1 MAPAG
6 AFKMR
11 TAFAVVAAWLLGM
24 FIGKPAVAEKIRV
37 GVVSP
42 APGLSAPWIAKET
55 GAFAKHGLDADVIL
69 LTGSPRLVQSLI
81 AGDVHYALVGA
92 GAVMRARMR
101 GAEVVIL
108 AAASNVSSQKLL
120 VNPKS
125 GIRKLEDLKGRIIGV
140 SQYGSD
146 ADGFARTALSKAGL
160 KPEKDVAILQM
171 GGHPQVAAALVA
183 GKLDAGVLGGLALV
197 TAQKS
202 GAVVLTSAVKLETVS
217 LGPVVSVTRQYAQQ
231 NRDTVTRFLRAFVEA
246 LDYFKKNPAGTIPI
260 LQKTMGGIGAEPA
273 RILYGEYLELFED
286 LPVPQEKGLQAI
298 LDQESDPKVKSF
310 KPGDFVDLSFLRQID
325 QGGLVEKI
333 YRR

>member
-1 MAPAG
+1 MKNLVA
-6 AFKMR
+6 
-11 TAFAVVAAWLLGM
+11 VAAACLLFVFM
-24 FIGKPAVAEKIRV
+24 EEPSVAEKIRV

-55 GAFAKHGLDADVIL
+55 GGFAKHGLDADVIL
-69 LTGSPRLVQSLI
+69 LTGSPRLAQSLI

-92 GAVMRARMR
+92 AAVMRARMR

-108 AAASNVSSQKLL
+108 GAATNVSSQKLV

-146 ADGFARTALSKAGL
+146 ADGFARTVVSKAGL

-183 GKLDAGVLGGLALV
+183 GKLEAGILGGLAFV

-202 GAVVLTSAVKLETVS
+202 GAVVLTSAIKLDTVS
-217 LGPVVSVTRQYAQQ
+217 LGPVLSVTRQYAQQ
-231 NRDTVTRFLRAFVEA
+231 NRDSVTRFMRAFAEA
-246 LDYFKKNPAGTIPI
+246 IHYFKKNPNGTISI
-260 LQKTMGGIGAEPA
+260 LQKMMGGIGAEPA
-273 RILYGEYLELFED
+273 RILYEEYVELFEE

-298 LDQESDPKVKSF
+298 LDQESDPKAKSF
-310 KPGDFVDLSFLRQID
+310 KPGDFVDLSFLRQMD
-325 QGGLVEKI
+325 QSGVVEKI
-333 YRR
+333 YRK

>member
-217 LGPVVSVTRQYAQQ
+217 LGPVVAVTRQYAQQ
-231 NRDTVTRFLRAFVEA
+231 NRDTVMRFLRASWRRSIIS
-246 LDYFKKNPAGTIPI
+246 KRTPP
-260 LQKTMGGIGAEPA
+260 
-273 RILYGEYLELFED
+273 ELFLFYKRQWAASAPSRLGFSTENISNSSKIFLCRRKKD
-286 LPVPQEKGLQAI
+286 CKRYWTKRATQKSKI
-298 LDQESDPKVKSF
+298 LSPEISW
-310 KPGDFVDLSFLRQID
+310 I
-325 QGGLVEKI
+325 
-333 YRR
+333 

>member
-1 MAPAG
+1 M
-6 AFKMR
+6 KNL
-11 TAFAVVAAWLLGM
+11 FAVAAACLLFVFM
-24 FIGKPAVAEKIRV
+24 EETSVAEKVRV

-55 GAFAKHGLDADVIL
+55 GIFAKHGLDADVIL
-69 LTGSPRLVQSLI
+69 LTGSPRLAQSLI

-92 GAVMRARMR
+92 AAVMRARMR
-101 GAEVVIL
+101 GAEVVIVG
-108 AAASNVSSQKLL
+108 AATNVSSQKLV

-146 ADGFARTALSKAGL
+146 ADGFARTVVSKAGL

-183 GKLDAGVLGGLALV
+183 GKIEAGILGGLALV
-197 TAQKS
+197 T
-202 GAVVLTSAVKLETVS
+202 TSAIKLDTVS
-217 LGPVVSVTRQYAQQ
+217 LGPVLSVTRQYAQQ
-231 NRDTVTRFLRAFVEA
+231 NRDSVTRFMRAFAEA
-246 LDYFKKNPAGTIPI
+246 IHYFKKNPNGTIPI
-260 LQKTMGGIGAEPA
+260 LQKMMGGIGAEPA
-273 RILYGEYLELFED
+273 RILYEEYVELFEE

-298 LDQESDPKVKSF
+298 LDQENDPKAKSF

-325 QGGLVEKI
+325 QSGVVEKI
-333 YRR
+333 YRK

>member
-1 MAPAG
+1 M
-6 AFKMR
+6 KIVL
-11 TAFAVVAAWLLGM
+11 AVV
-24 FIGKPAVAEKIRV
+24 IGGFFFVFMGETWAAEKIRV
-37 GVVSP
+37 GFVSP

-55 GAFAKHGLDADVIL
+55 GGFARHGLDADVIL
-69 LTGSPRLVQSLI
+69 LPGSPRLVQSLI

-92 GAVMRARMR
+92 AAVMRACMR

-108 AAASNVSSQKLL
+108 GATTNVSSQKLV

-146 ADGFARTALSKAGL
+146 ADGFARAALSKAGL
-160 KPEKDVAILQM
+160 KAEKDVAILQL

-183 GKLDAGVLGGLALV
+183 GRLDAGILGGLALV

-202 GAVVLTSAVKLETVS
+202 GAIVLTSAIKLEMVS
-217 LGPVVSVTRQYAQQ
+217 LGPVLSVTRQYAQQ
-231 NRDTVTRFLRAFVEA
+231 NRDTVTRFMRALVEA
-246 LDYFKKNPAGTIPI
+246 IHYFKNNPNGTIPI
-260 LQKTMGGIGAEPA
+260 LQKMMGGIGAEPA
-273 RILYGEYLELFED
+273 RTLYEEYVELFEE

-298 LDQESDPKVKSF
+298 LDQETDPKAKSF

-325 QGGLVEKI
+325 QDGAVEKI
-333 YRR
+333 YRK